1 MARNKRK
8 TSNGRGACPAAAS
21 RARTPRNVTMCEGR
35 SDTAESFFFRG
46 RRRASTST
54 PVVVPWR
61 TVIATMTPHG
71 VRWRVSMRG
80 SEIARRFA
88 SPTTMLSRIANK
100 KEAEHAS
107 NAALLSVARLK
118 ASRAAGFAPTTRAA
132 GSGKSGLALNCPPG
146 GVLRRAQR
154 ASSQTANRNPKA
166 SHSAN
171 TPRAARLMAR
181 FQGAHQIGAWMV
193 GEGG

>member
-1 MARNKRK
+1 
-8 TSNGRGACPAAAS
+8 
-21 RARTPRNVTMCEGR
+21 
-35 SDTAESFFFRG
+35 
-46 RRRASTST
+46 
-54 PVVVPWR
+54 
-61 TVIATMTPHG
+61 
-71 VRWRVSMRG
+71 MRG

-88 SPTTMLSRIANK
+88 SPMLSRIANK

-118 ASRAAGFAPTTRAA
+118 ASRAAGLAPAARAA

-146 GVLRRAQR
+146 GVLRTAQR

-171 TPRAARLMAR
+171 TPRAARLMVSVQGTKLAR
-181 FQGAHQIGAWMV
+181 GWSVRV
-193 GEGG
+193 G